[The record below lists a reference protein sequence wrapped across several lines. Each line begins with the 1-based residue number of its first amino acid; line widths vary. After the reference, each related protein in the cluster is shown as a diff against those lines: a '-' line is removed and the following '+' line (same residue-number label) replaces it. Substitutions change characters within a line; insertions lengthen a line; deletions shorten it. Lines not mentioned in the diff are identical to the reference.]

1 MINVSGPTAALTG
14 CTAPEFDGR
23 DPNGTLNPNVAE
35 FRL

>member
-1 MINVSGPTAALTG
+1 MIGVASKVRIGPGWTS
-14 CTAPEFDGR
+14 PEFDGS